1 MLGANNILV
10 GTNLRL
16 TALSSVDL
24 PIITAWYNDAGFLRL
39 YDARPA
45 YPKSEETLREDL
57 EEGRKKA
64 DAFLFA
70 ARPVNGEE
78 LIGYVELDGILWP
91 HRVAWLGL
99 GIGERANWGKGY
111 GREMLALAL
120 RFAFSELNL
129 HRVQLTVFSYNE
141 RAIAMYE
148 KAGFRR
154 EGVFR
159 EFMQRDGQRYDMYL
173 YGLPSEEWESNAGL

>member
-1 MLGANNILV
+1 MLGDNILA
-10 GTNLRL
+10 GANLRL
-16 TALSSVDL
+16 TALRSTDL
-24 PIITAWYNDAGFLRL
+24 PIMAAWYNDAGFMRL

-45 YPKSEETLREDL
+45 YPKSEDTLRQEL
-57 EEGRKKA
+57 EEGRKKT
-64 DAFLFA
+64 DAFIFA
-70 ARPVNGEE
+70 ARPLDGEE

-91 HRVAWLGL
+91 HRVAWLSL

-111 GREMLALAL
+111 GREILALAL
-120 RFAFSELNL
+120 RFAFGESNL

-141 RAIAMYE
+141 RAIALYE

-159 EFMQRDGQRYDMYL
+159 EFMQRDGRWYDMYL
-173 YGLPSEEWESNAGL
+173 YALLAEEWEAHAGL